1 MLGHKNQIL
10 SHSLFY
16 SIAKKHSISV
26 GVVSLSWAVQR
37 GITFIPK
44 SSKKSRIAENIK
56 TVTLTDAEM
65 SSMDEAHSTVGKL
78 RVMDHNSGI
87 AGITDDGTKTIMGW
101 SIVDFGLED
110 KNGQWLS

>member
-1 MLGHKNQIL
+1 LLGHKNQIL
-10 SHSLFY
+10 SHSLFH

-26 GVVSLSWAVQR
+26 EVVSLSWAVQR
-37 GITFIPK
+37 GITVIPK
-44 SSKKSRIAENIK
+44 SSKESRIAENIK

-65 SSMDEAHSTVGKL
+65 SSMDEAHNTIGEL

-87 AGITDDGTKTIMGW
+87 PGKANDGTKTIMGW